1 MASSIKIRARK
12 SDSPTVS
19 VKALIKHPMETGR
32 RRDDD
37 DKLIPAHFIQKVMV
51 EHKGEVVFEAY
62 WGTGVSKNPF
72 VSFEF
77 GGAEVGDKLK
87 LSWFDNLGQS
97 DSIETA
103 VK

>member
-1 MASSIKIRARK
+1 MANSIKMRARK
-12 SDSPTVS
+12 GDGAATS

-37 DKLIPAHFIQKVMV
+37 DQIVPAHFIQKVVV
-51 EHKGEVVFEAY
+51 EHKGDVVFEAY

-77 GGAEVGDKLK
+77 DGAEAGEKVK

-97 DSIETA
+97 ESIEA
-103 VK
+103 AIK